1 MVVGW
6 WLCWWLG
13 GPSCVVLVNV
23 YKLTTFHVA
32 SSFERHNAKMARI
45 VAAVND
51 QDLSLEIGD
60 ETGKLV
66 WLLGMLLIPVGY
78 LVYLVRQRF
87 VGGGGGGGG
96 GVRGVR
102 GVRSACSVRGFRGA
116 CSVRCGGSSGSVG
129 VLVYY

>member
-1 MVVGW
+1 
-6 WLCWWLG
+6 
-13 GPSCVVLVNV
+13 
-23 YKLTTFHVA
+23 
-32 SSFERHNAKMARI
+32 MARI

-66 WLLGMLLIPVGY
+66 WLLGMLLVPVGY

-87 VGGGGGGGG
+87 VGGGGGG
-96 GVRGVR
+96 VR
-102 GVRSACSVRGFRGA
+102 GVRSACSVRGFSGD

-129 VLVYY
+129 VLVVVLVYY